1 MTARDDLRAVALA
14 HQAEIEDLYR
24 RMLADLAEGHSVTM
38 DDLQNPAVVA
48 VLGEVESVAWNRTV
62 EAIWLDACLA
72 RGFGYHF
79 PQPEQQ
85 HPADPEI
92 TD

>member
-1 MTARDDLRAVALA
+1 MTARNDLRAAALA

-24 RMLADLAEGHSVTM
+24 QMLASLPADHSVTM
-38 DDLQNPAVVA
+38 DDLQSPDVVA
-48 VLGEVESVAWNRTV
+48 VLGEVESAAWNRTV

-79 PQPEQQ
+79 PQPEQ
-85 HPADPEI
+85 HPADPE
-92 TD
+92 DG